1 MPQLAATVHSIG
13 LAASGTIDPT
23 RVNPSMFEP
32 VHGSAPD
39 IAGQNKA
46 HPTAAVLSLAMLLD
60 HVGEN
65 RAAAWV
71 EAGQRLTWRCEVRL
85 RDQQT
90 RWATPW

>member
-23 RVNPSMFEP
+23 RVNPSMLEP

-46 HPTAAVLSLAMLLD
+46 DPTAAVLSLAMLLD
-60 HVGEN
+60 HVGGH

-71 EAGQRLTWRCEVRL
+71 EAGQRQSWQCAAQPRG
-85 RDQQT
+85 QPT
-90 RWATPW
+90 RWVTP